1 MSTFEQFDIDFGFT
15 PCPAAKRDAPATV
28 TSSAFS
34 EGSGK
39 RIVRRVR
46 KPRVE
51 ISEASSGQTNL
62 FGSEVRLAV
71 SNDTPAT
78 TGSPVA
84 ETVSGIDDVEDE
96 ISAPHGSQEIIAP
109 IAEQTLP
116 PAPRPANFDEALT
129 LIEASGAFNNQ
140 QVGKL
145 RSHVNVVAK
154 ALQKVERK
162 PDLTLLP
169 CEPRLLRQALEGF
182 HPARARIKSEQWQS
196 IISGL
201 RRIQRATGWLRPVE
215 RRHTRTAAWDR
226 VVARAAP
233 NGPLEA
239 IRNFANFCTDAGV
252 EPADVSHAA
261 FDRYTEFLENESLNL
276 SPRKTVDSARQ
287 ALSRLSS
294 TNPDLGI
301 LPLPKRPRYNLV
313 ATRKDELPAAFHSSA
328 AAYLARCAAPD
339 PFDAAIGRAIA
350 HETLRKRE
358 TYIYIGAQ
366 YLLDLGWPAERLDH
380 VRAICTPEAVA
391 AILREQF
398 RRHSTDGKTWP
409 PGAKPLASHLQTM
422 AAQIGELTDADLA
435 QVRKLAGR
443 VPKAKGGFP
452 RKTRERLAAF
462 DDERV
467 LRDFYRLPQVLWR
480 EAAEFVKAD
489 KPRQARAKAKYAV
502 ALAILL
508 IKPLRISELASLDFR
523 EDFRRDRKGR
533 IVGLFIPG
541 ERTKTGVPIEA
552 AMDATFGRRIA
563 EYFER
568 FVLPAAVGAT
578 SLFPRQEAGHV
589 SGAELSQGIAREVQ
603 RHLGIKFNSHLARAL
618 IATIILDADPDAVAI
633 AQRML
638 EHTHVDTTI
647 RHYGMQRGRAA
658 QRQYEQFLARTLRGR
673 NS

>member
-1 MSTFEQFDIDFGFT
+1 MSGFEQFDLDFGFT
-15 PCPAAKRDAPATV
+15 PSLAANRDAPATV
-28 TSSAFS
+28 TSFALS
-34 EGSGK
+34 EGPGK

-51 ISEASSGQTNL
+51 TSEAPSGETDL
-62 FGSEVRLAV
+62 FGSEVRLAA

-78 TGSPVA
+78 TGSPIA
-84 ETVSGIDDVEDE
+84 ETVSVVDDVEDE
-96 ISAPHGSQEIIAP
+96 ISAPHESEKIIAP

-116 PAPRPANFDEALT
+116 PATRPANFEKALA
-129 LIEASGAFNNQ
+129 LIEASAAFDQ
-140 QVGKL
+140 KQISKL

-154 ALQKVERK
+154 ALQKAERK

-182 HPARARIKSEQWQS
+182 HPARVRIKIAQWRS
-196 IISGL
+196 IMSGL
-201 RRIQRATGWLRPVE
+201 RRILRLTNWLQPVPRSIQLSSAWASLLADIDNE
-215 RRHTRTAAWDR
+215 GQLAAMR
-226 VVARAAP
+226 K
-233 NGPLEA
+233 
-239 IRNFANFCTDAGV
+239 FANFATSIGI
-252 EPADVSHAA
+252 EPREVSLGT
-261 FDRYTEFLENESLNL
+261 FDRYSAWLEERILTLKHQGGATAVSHTW
-276 SPRKTVDSARQ
+276 R
-287 ALSRLSS
+287 RLCRLHPSWA
-294 TNPDLGI
+294 I
-301 LPLPKRPRYNLV
+301 RPLPTRERYNLV
-313 ATRKDELPAAFHSSA
+313 ATRKSDLPASFHDSA
-328 AAYLARCAAPD
+328 RAYLARCAAPD
-339 PFDAAIGRAIA
+339 PFDYAIGRAIA

-358 TYIYIGAQ
+358 TYIYVGAQ
-366 YLLDLGWPAERLDH
+366 YLLDLGWAAERLDH

-489 KPRQARAKAKYAV
+489 KPRQARAKAKYAI

-523 EDFRRDRKGR
+523 GDFRRDRKGR

-552 AMDATFGRRIA
+552 AIDATFGRRIA

-568 FVLPAAVGAT
+568 FVHPVAVGVT
-578 SLFPRQEAGHV
+578 SLFPRQETGHV

-618 IATIILDADPDAVAI
+618 VATIILDADPDAVAI